1 MRSLSIAIDGSLT
14 DSLIEPGSAISTRNT
29 PMLAFCLQRVGCS
42 ASAPLPQS
50 GSESRSAVKL
60 DGG

>member
-1 MRSLSIAIDGSLT
+1 
-14 DSLIEPGSAISTRNT
+14 
-29 PMLAFCLQRVGCS
+29 MLAFCLQRVGCS